1 MIRPDKHTNPALSV
15 VQVAGIIL
23 TEIKQGEIIP
33 YGDLLTTVN
42 SQTPISIKEIFNY
55 SLSFLYLLDKV
66 EYIEDFDAIRMKS

>member
-42 SQTPISIKEIFNY
+42 SQTPISIKEVFNY

-66 EYIEDFDAIRMKS
+66 EYIEDLDAIRMKL

>member
-15 VQVAGIIL
+15 VQVAGLIL

-42 SQTPISIKEIFNY
+42 SQTPISIKEVFNY
-55 SLSFLYLLDKV
+55 ALSFLYLLDKV
-66 EYIEDFDAIRMKS
+66 EYIEDLDAIRMKL

>member
-33 YGDLLTTVN
+33 YGDLLTTVD
-42 SQTPISIKEIFNY
+42 SQTPISIKEVFNY